1 MEEARPDQEA
11 RDRRLEWFRRARFGA
26 YLWWGLHA
34 QIGRN
39 EWVMNRER
47 IPIEEYEK
55 LTETAVLRPD
65 AASHWVQ
72 AVKSAGMRYM
82 VVTAKHHD
90 GYCLFDSKVSDYN
103 SVARGP
109 GRDVI
114 AEYVDAARAA
124 GIRVGIY
131 YSQMDWRHP
140 DGARCA
146 KSEDARKR
154 LVDYTHALVRELCT
168 NYGPIDIWWW
178 DVSWPLDAD
187 QWEADK
193 LNAMVRQLQPDII
206 INDRTAMQVPEDF
219 TISEG
224 AITRPEEAGRMWE
237 ACMSI
242 KGQPVVA
249 GAANCI
255 NYLCQVASGGG
266 NLLVPMHHTA
276 DGSVPQ
282 RILDTYALIG
292 EWLDAY
298 GHTVFEAS
306 DPMPQCWQTPG
317 KFTRKGQ
324 TVYYH
329 CHPWFGRELPIG
341 GLRNKVLSA
350 RFCGGEPVEWIQK
363 GDRLLLT
370 GLPEEAPN
378 PLDTVIE
385 MEVEGEPGHELGS
398 GYQLLEDA

>member
-1 MEEARPDQEA
+1 MEQVLSPHAGG
-11 RDRRLEWFRRARFGA
+11 DRQLEWFRGARFGA

-34 QIGRN
+34 QLGRG

-55 LTETAVLRPD
+55 LTETATLRPD
-65 AASHWVQ
+65 AARHWVET
-72 AVKSAGMRYM
+72 VKSAGMRYM

-109 GRDVI
+109 GRDVV
-114 AEYVDAARAA
+114 AEYVAAARAE
-124 GIRVGIY
+124 GIGVGIY

-140 DGARCA
+140 DGTRC
-146 KSEDARKR
+146 KKDEDARKR
-154 LVDYTHALVRELCT
+154 LVEYTHALVRELCT
-168 NYGPIDIWWW
+168 NYGRIDIWWW

-187 QWEADK
+187 EWEADK
-193 LNAMVRQLQPDII
+193 LNAMVRQLQPGII
-206 INDRTAMQVPEDF
+206 INDRTAMNVPEDF
-219 TISEG
+219 AISEG
-224 AITRPEEAGRMWE
+224 AIKKPEDKERMWE
-237 ACMSI
+237 ACMNV
-242 KGQPVVA
+242 GGEP
-249 GAANCI
+249 AAAAAQCI

-266 NLLVPMHHTA
+266 NLLVPMKHTC

-282 RILDTYALIG
+282 QTVDTYALIG
-292 EWLDAY
+292 QWLDTY
-298 GHTVFEAS
+298 GHTVFQAT

-317 KFTRKGQ
+317 KLTRKGQ
-324 TVYYH
+324 VVYYH

-350 RFCGGEPVEWIQK
+350 RFYGGDQIEWAQN
-363 GDRLLLT
+363 GDRLLLR
-370 GLPEEAPN
+370 GLPEEAPD

-385 MEVEGEPGHELGS
+385 MEVEGDPRHELGP
-398 GYQLLEDA
+398 GYKLLEDV